1 MNLKG
6 QKLMRVK
13 KIKNKSN
20 EDVQLNVGDGSKLTL
35 SPGSSF
41 NNLRV
46 ENLDQIR
53 SKVEITSD
61 LGEICETNSGPVKL
75 YD

>member
-1 MNLKG
+1 
-6 QKLMRVK
+6 MRVK

-20 EDVQLNVGDGSKLTL
+20 EDVQLDVGDGSKLTL

-46 ENLDQIR
+46 ENINQIR
-53 SKVEITSD
+53 SKVEVTSD
-61 LGEICETNSGPVKL
+61 LGEILETTNSKTKL
-75 YD
+75 FD

>member
-1 MNLKG
+1 
-6 QKLMRVK
+6 MRVK

-20 EDVQLNVGDGSKLTL
+20 EDVQLDVGDGSKLTL
-35 SPGSSF
+35 SPGSFFS
-41 NNLRV
+41 NLRV

-53 SKVEITSD
+53 SKVEVTSD
-61 LGEICETNSGPVKL
+61 LGEICETHSGKTKL

>member
-1 MNLKG
+1 
-6 QKLMRVK
+6 MRVK

-20 EDVQLNVGDGSKLTL
+20 EDVQLDVGDGSKLTL

-41 NNLRV
+41 KNLRV

-53 SKVEITSD
+53 SKVEVTSD
-61 LGEICETNSGPVKL
+61 LGEILETNNSKTKL
-75 YD
+75 FD